1 MSLTLQRME
10 FIRCLFSPDVMF
22 NASEA
27 YRRAYPNCKA
37 GHNKLATRLMAND
50 VIKQAITKKRA
61 EIAKQTGFSI
71 IQAQQEYEEA
81 RTLASKTNQPAA
93 MVSATTGKA
102 RLYGMDKDA
111 GGGEKTI
118 IIISPK
124 ISPELPK
131 PIDSKELENE

>member
-131 PIDSKELENE
+131 PIDSKEISNE